1 MSKELILVLGG
12 ARAGKSAFAQG
23 LAQATG
29 QRVLCMVTA
38 EPGDEEMRRR
48 IQRHRQRRPPGWRV
62 VEEPLAVAQAL
73 APFLDATDVALIDCL
88 TVWVSNLLLAALPGG
103 VIRGFRQAEV
113 AEKAVSQATE
123 DLLARYRDGPASFVV
138 VSNEVGMGLVPEY
151 PLGRLYRDCLG
162 RANQQVAAQADRV
175 YYLVA
180 GLALD
185 WKSLGAAFPRADQGE
200 LREGGQGHAPDRR

>member
-1 MSKELILVLGG
+1 MGKELILVLGG

-23 LAQATG
+23 LAQTMG
-29 QRVLCMVTA
+29 RRVLCVVTA
-38 EPGDEEMRRR
+38 QPHDEEMRRR
-48 IQRHRQRRPPGWRV
+48 IRHHKQRRPAAWRV
-62 VEEPLAVAQAL
+62 VEEPLVVAQAL
-73 APFLDATDVALIDCL
+73 GPFLDEADVVLIDCL
-88 TVWVSNLLLAALPGG
+88 TVWVSNLLLAALPEGS
-103 VIRGFRQAEV
+103 IENFRQAEA
-113 AEKAVSQATE
+113 AEKAVNRAVE
-123 DLLARYRDGPASFVV
+123 DLLARYREGGASFVV

-185 WKSLGAAFPRADQGE
+185 WKSLGPAFSPTE
-200 LREGGQGHAPDRR
+200 NREP

>member
-151 PLGRLYRDCLG
+151 PLGRLYRDGLG

>member
-1 MSKELILVLGG
+1 VGKELILVLGG
-12 ARAGKSAFAQG
+12 ARAGKSAFAQR
-23 LAQATG
+23 LAQAMG
-29 QRVLCMVTA
+29 RRVLCVVTA
-38 EPGDEEMRRR
+38 QPGDEEMRQR
-48 IQRHRQRRPPGWRV
+48 IQRHRQRRPPAWRV

-103 VIRGFRQAEV
+103 LVQGFRQAEV
-113 AEKAVSQATE
+113 AEKAVSEAVE
-123 DLLARYRDGPASFVV
+123 DLLVRYREGPASFIV

-185 WKSLGAAFPRADQGE
+185 WKSLGPVFPSADQKE
-200 LREGGQGHAPDRR
+200 PREGEQGHAPHRR

>member
-12 ARAGKSAFAQG
+12 ARAGKSAFAQR
-23 LAQATG
+23 LAQAMG
-29 QRVLCMVTA
+29 RRVLCVATA
-38 EPGDEEMRRR
+38 QPGDEEMRRR
-48 IQRHRQRRPPGWRV
+48 IRRHRQRRPSAWRL

-73 APFLDATDVALIDCL
+73 TPFLDATDVALIDCL

-103 VIRGFRQAEV
+103 VVQGFRQAEV
-113 AEKAVSQATE
+113 AEKTVSRAME
-123 DLLARYRDGPASFVV
+123 DLLVRYREGPASFVV
-138 VSNEVGMGLVPEY
+138 VSNEVGMGVVPEY

-175 YYLVA
+175 YYVVA

-185 WKSLGAAFPRADQGE
+185 WKSLGPVFPPADQGE
-200 LREGGQGHAPDRR
+200 PREGGQGHDPHRR